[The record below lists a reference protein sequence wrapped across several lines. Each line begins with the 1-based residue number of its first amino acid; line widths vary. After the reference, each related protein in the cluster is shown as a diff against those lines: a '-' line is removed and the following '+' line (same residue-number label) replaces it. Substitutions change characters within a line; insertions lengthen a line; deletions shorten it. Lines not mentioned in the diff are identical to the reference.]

1 MPVNTYFYATIKH
14 DKINDIINILEKY
27 INENTRYIITC
38 ETAKHTHIET
48 EGQHMH
54 FAVEDFDKKY
64 DNFRNTVLKGK
75 YGLRGKAK
83 DGKPKQYGKTDK
95 DKIRDEDKYLCYICK
110 EANIENIY
118 YKNYDLKTIQD
129 YIARSY
135 PKEESKSA
143 YQEALMSYLEQNKHS
158 FTRDN
163 AYDSTIPIT
172 YVDSRY
178 MPSIVTDHLEE
189 MILKHYIENVEKVI
203 TINQLK
209 YYVNRY
215 LQFYTK
221 DYTLMLLYMK
231 NKLI

>member
-1 MPVNTYFYATIKH
+1 MPVNSYFYAAIKH
-14 DKINDIINILEKY
+14 DKIDEVINILEKY
-27 INENTRYIITC
+27 INESTRYIITC
-38 ETAKHTHIET
+38 ETAKYSHIET

-64 DNFRNTVLKGK
+64 DNFRNNVLKK
-75 YGLRGKAK
+75 KFGLRGKVN

-95 DKIRDEDKYLCYICK
+95 NKIRDEDKYLCYMCK

-143 YQEALMSYLEQNKHS
+143 YQEALISYLDDNKHT
-158 FTRDN
+158 FTRDTGTDIE
-163 AYDSTIPIT
+163 Y
-172 YVDSRY
+172 RY
-178 MPSIVTDHLEE
+178 IPSIHTDALEE
-189 MILKHYIENVEKVI
+189 MILKHYIQEVDKVL
-203 TINQLK
+203 TINQLR
-209 YYVNRY
+209 YYVNKY
-215 LQFYTK
+215 LQSKTK

-231 NKLI
+231 NKNI